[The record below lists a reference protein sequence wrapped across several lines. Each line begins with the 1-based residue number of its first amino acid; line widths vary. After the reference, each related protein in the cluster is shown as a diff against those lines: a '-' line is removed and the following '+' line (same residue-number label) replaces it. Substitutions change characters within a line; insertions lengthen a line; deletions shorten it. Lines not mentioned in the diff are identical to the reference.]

1 MTAIS
6 SSGPPAPRRM
16 MEPLPNC
23 RSICAIANSSACR
36 RSLFAS
42 AMRVSLF
49 SDVVQCSVTLF
60 SDVREHSMLLIILGV
75 VRGCR
80 QCPGIVTASEGWRPA
95 SGEPHGGELCVARA
109 AGREIAP
116 HERHT
121 LDGEPP
127 ELASLPGQKR
137 VGQRGIA

>member
-60 SDVREHSMLLIILGV
+60 SDVREHSMLRIILGV

-80 QCPGIVTASEGWRPA
+80 QCPGIVTASEDGGDRKSTRLNSSHVSISYAVFCLKKKKKITKKEHLKNNNSQKLIPA
-95 SGEPHGGELCVARA
+95 
-109 AGREIAP
+109 
-116 HERHT
+116 
-121 LDGEPP
+121 
-127 ELASLPGQKR
+127 
-137 VGQRGIA
+137 